1 LNNEAEIGEAVV
13 AWLEAQHWDVYQ
25 EVKIYSGIADI
36 IAVKGNLLWAIE
48 LKKSLTL
55 KVMEQARGWRTHFR
69 SVAVPRPR
77 RTNHDRRTAYAV
89 AKQFFKVGVIEVRRE
104 TGFTGDV
111 HHIVDVKVPAPL
123 MREHHRFVDSTKGP

>member
-1 LNNEAEIGEAVV
+1 VNNEAEIGEAVV

-55 KVMEQARGWRTHFR
+55 KVMEQARGWRRPAHR
-69 SVAVPRPR
+69 LRGCQAVFQSWC
-77 RTNHDRRTAYAV
+77 Y
-89 AKQFFKVGVIEVRRE
+89 
-104 TGFTGDV
+104 
-111 HHIVDVKVPAPL
+111 
-123 MREHHRFVDSTKGP
+123 